1 MTRKIREYEGE
12 GITIR
17 FEPRRCIHAKECV
30 RGLESV
36 FDPNRR
42 PWVDPVGAD
51 ADAIARTVSRC
62 PTGALQFERSDGG
75 PAEQAPGRNS
85 VRIVTDGPLY
95 VRGELEIRLPG
106 EDKPRN
112 ETRVALCRCGESK
125 NKPFC
130 DDSHYECGFKDP
142 GELEP
147 GPDTVE
153 AELAEAEPE
162 SGPLRITPRA
172 NGSLFFEGPTEITSA
187 DGTVRVATTRRS
199 LCRCGHSLNKPFC
212 DGAHRD
218 AGFEAE

>member
-1 MTRKIREYEGE
+1 MTLKVREYEGD
-12 GITIR
+12 GITVR
-17 FEPRRCIHAKECV
+17 FEPGRCIHAKECV
-30 RGLESV
+30 QGLSSV

-42 PWVDPVGAD
+42 PWVDPGGAD
-51 ADAIARTVSRC
+51 ADAIARVVSRC

-75 PAEQAPGRNS
+75 PGEEIPGRNS
-85 VRIVTDGPLY
+85 VRIVPDGPLY
-95 VRGELEIRLPG
+95 VRGQLEIQLPG
-106 EDKPRN
+106 EDEPRS

-130 DDSHYECGFKDP
+130 DDSHYECGFKDT

-147 GPDTVE
+147 APD
-153 AELAEAEPE
+153 AAEAEPAT
-162 SGPLRITPRA
+162 GPLRITPRP

-187 DGTVRVATTRRS
+187 DGTVRVSTMRRS
-199 LCRCGHSLNKPFC
+199 LCRCGHSLDKPIC